1 MGDLLGTLSLAKSCE
16 GLRETDEV
24 RGGRQARIG
33 FQVKSSLGLI
43 QRCFGAQTAPQ
54 NSRWLEFHEHFW
66 VGWARVESLS
76 F

>member
-1 MGDLLGTLSLAKSCE
+1 MGVGDLLGHSLQESCE

-43 QRCFGAQTAPQ
+43 QRCSGAQTAP
-54 NSRWLEFHEHFW
+54 
-66 VGWARVESLS
+66 
-76 F
+76 